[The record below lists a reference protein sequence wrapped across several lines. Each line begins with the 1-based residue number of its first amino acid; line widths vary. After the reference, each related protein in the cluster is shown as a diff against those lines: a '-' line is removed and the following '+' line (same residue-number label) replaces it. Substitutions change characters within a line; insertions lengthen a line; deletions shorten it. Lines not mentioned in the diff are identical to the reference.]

1 MAVPARRTRALGRQ
15 FDLWQGPVLPPR
27 RPTRQH
33 TELYKEIGR
42 EYSDPAEYRRS
53 FGYNL
58 NLPIPDDNHADIYLK
73 HGYLVYESEAGRRLT
88 WDWVSY
94 LGQEVL
100 KDYSYFYII
109 SSDAKDIDDVD
120 HEGRTKLGYSAA
132 KSSKAGFAMRLSHY
146 QQWWGGSAKL
156 HMLIVFN
163 NVRKQALQFE
173 TAVKKKVKQLLEL
186 GPNVRFHEILQYN
199 RQHEFF
205 RLRELGTIMRE
216 AKEVYQSREM
226 RDYWTD
232 T

>member
-1 MAVPARRTRALGRQ
+1 MRALGRQ
-15 FDLWQGPVLPPR
+15 FDLWRGPVLPPR
-27 RPTRQH
+27 RTTRKQ
-33 TELYKEIGR
+33 TMAYQNIGR
-42 EYSDPAEYRRS
+42 DYSDPAELRRS
-53 FGYNL
+53 FAYDL
-58 NLPIPDDNHADIYLK
+58 NLPIPDDTRADIYLK
-73 HGYLVYESEAGRRLT
+73 RGYLVYESEAGRRLT
-88 WDWVSY
+88 WDWVTY

-109 SSDAKDIDDVD
+109 SSDAGAIDDVD
-120 HEGRTKLGYSAA
+120 HEGKTKLGYSAA

-146 QQWWGGSAKL
+146 QQWWGPSAKL

-173 TAVKKKVKQLLEL
+173 IAVKKKVKPLLEL

-216 AKEVYQSREM
+216 AKEVYNSRKM
-226 RDYWTD
+226 SQYWTD
-232 T
+232 S